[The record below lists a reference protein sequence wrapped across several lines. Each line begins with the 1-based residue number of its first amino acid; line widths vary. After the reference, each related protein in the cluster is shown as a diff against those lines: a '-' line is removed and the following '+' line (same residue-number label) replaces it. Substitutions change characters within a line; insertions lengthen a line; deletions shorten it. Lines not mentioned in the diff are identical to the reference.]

1 MPGDAGQR
9 PAQSAQWGRSPA
21 LFILSTSSPRYFIA
35 LLPPAPLAAAIVA
48 RQQQMADLYQ
58 SRKALN
64 SPPHLTLQPPFTRP
78 AAEQESLVVSLAAF
92 ARGRSP
98 FPVQLDGFGAFPPRV
113 IFLQPLPS
121 LALLELHRDLQAHC
135 AQTWDLPPSPR
146 PFRPHITLAF
156 RDLTPTAFQR
166 AWSDLAERPLTAEW
180 LATALALLRHDGQR
194 WQVAAQLPLGSDR
207 N

>member
-1 MPGDAGQR
+1 V
-9 PAQSAQWGRSPA
+9 
-21 LFILSTSSPRYFIA
+21 STSSPRYFIA

-48 RQQQMADLYQ
+48 LQQQMAAEYQ

-78 AAEQESLVVSLAAF
+78 AAEQEQLAAALAAF

-113 IFLQPLPS
+113 IFLQPRPCP
-121 LALLELHRDLQAHC
+121 ALLELQRDLQAYC
-135 AQTWDLPPSPR
+135 AQIWALPVERR
-146 PFRPHITLAF
+146 PFRPHVTVAF
-156 RDLTPTAFQR
+156 RDLTPAAFRR
-166 AWSDLAERPLTAEW
+166 AWSRWAEQPFAAEF

-194 WQVAAQLPLGSDR
+194 WQVATQLPLGSDSS
-207 N
+207 